1 MGTTYKPSTTYKPTT
16 TVQTTTYKPS
26 TTVQTTTVVTST
38 VQTTTEPTTT
48 VQTTTYV
55 TSTVPTTTVQT
66 TTVQTTTVQTTTVQ
80 TTTVYETTAGVTDCT
95 IDGFEADDNGICY
108 KCVYAKLNWIKAA
121 KACKALGNAVL
132 ATVPDKVANN
142 FIKDKLNGN
151 SWIGAT
157 DQTKEGTWKWLNGDS
172 MSYTNW
178 KNSNDIKNK
187 DGDCAYMY
195 SSSGKWQ
202 DEECSK
208 KLQFCCMEK

>member
-1 MGTTYKPSTTYKPTT
+1 MG
-16 TVQTTTYKPS
+16 VQTTTD
-26 TTVQTTTVVTST
+26 
-38 VQTTTEPTTT
+38 PTTT

-55 TSTVPTTTVQT
+55 TS
-66 TTVQTTTVQTTTVQ
+66 TVQTTTVQ
-80 TTTVYETTAGVTDCT
+80 TTTVYETTTGATECE

-121 KACKALGNAVL
+121 KACKALGSAVL

-187 DGDCAYMY
+187 DEDCAYMY

-202 DEECSK
+202 DEE
-208 KLQFCCMEK
+208 